1 MIRSAPS
8 RFDVFLS
15 SLPELVAGANDV
27 VKRANRLFDE
37 DNLKAVTHALGNLE
51 NASRGLPQTVHDLNA
66 LVSEL
71 RGATAELGATAR
83 SARGVIVAVGPDV
96 RAGGAAPAR
105 GRRSSGASRAMSSN
119 SILAENRQDIRAFT
133 RDGLPE
139 IERFVR
145 EGRAAAADIRALSNS
160 LREDPTQLLYQPAE
174 RGVEIPR

>member
-1 MIRSAPS
+1 
-8 RFDVFLS
+8 
-15 SLPELVAGANDV
+15 
-27 VKRANRLFDE
+27 
-37 DNLKAVTHALGNLE
+37 
-51 NASRGLPQTVHDLNA
+51 
-66 LVSEL
+66 
-71 RGATAELGATAR
+71 AELGATAR

-96 RAGGAAPAR
+96 EQAAQRLRTLADHLAL
-105 GRRSSGASRAMSSN
+105 ASNELN

-160 LREDPTQLLYQPAE
+160 LREDPTQLLYQPSE